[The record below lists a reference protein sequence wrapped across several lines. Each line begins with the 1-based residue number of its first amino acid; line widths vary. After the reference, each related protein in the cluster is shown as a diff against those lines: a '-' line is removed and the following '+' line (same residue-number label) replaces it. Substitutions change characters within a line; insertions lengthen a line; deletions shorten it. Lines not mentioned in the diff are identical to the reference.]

1 MAHAVPTGIF
11 GTPVLGDL
19 DGDGFLDIVVAAMDQ
34 HVYAWDRHGS
44 PLPGWPVLVQDP
56 NPGGGQ
62 MPAGAESIN
71 TPVLADLD
79 GDGRLEVVIET
90 NEVYDATGNESQFF
104 PNDQQNPTSIPGLN
118 TGTVLSAVFAQA
130 GGSGRL
136 YALHHDGT
144 NHPGG
149 PFVAGWPVKIDGLAV
164 DVLPL
169 IGPGHNVT
177 VDVLPLIGP
186 GAQRDGRGTRPVARR
201 SATSTATGG
210 ST

>member
-1 MAHAVPTGIF
+1 MAAGSCAALPPLGVVAHAVPTGIF

-79 GDGRLEVVIET
+79 GDGRLEV
-90 NEVYDATGNESQFF
+90 
-104 PNDQQNPTSIPGLN
+104 
-118 TGTVLSAVFAQA
+118 
-130 GGSGRL
+130 
-136 YALHHDGT
+136 
-144 NHPGG
+144 
-149 PFVAGWPVKIDGLAV
+149 
-164 DVLPL
+164 L
-169 IGPGHNVT
+169 I
-177 VDVLPLIGP
+177 
-186 GAQRDGRGTRPVARR
+186 RSEERR
-201 SATSTATGG
+201 VGKECRSRWSPYH
-210 ST
+210 